1 MEQKENKQKT
11 QVAEEQVS
19 CPPQQP
25 VEPHPFISVIPL
37 AVLIT
42 LIVMVVKLFPDD
54 ALAVHGLRLIH
65 GLITTLWNKITR
77 QVIYLPRQLQR
88 MKLRSVL
95 KINS

>member
-42 LIVMVVKLFPDD
+42 LIVMVVKLFPMMPW
-54 ALAVHGLRLIH
+54 LVPLR
-65 GLITTLWNKITR
+65 W
-77 QVIYLPRQLQR
+77 P
-88 MKLRSVL
+88 S
-95 KINS
+95 

>member
-11 QVAEEQVS
+11 QAAEDQVS

-42 LIVMVVKLFPDD
+42 LIVMVVKLFPYRT
-54 ALAVHGLRLIH
+54 ALQNQSQPWCL
-65 GLITTLWNKITR
+65 
-77 QVIYLPRQLQR
+77 
-88 MKLRSVL
+88 
-95 KINS
+95 